1 MICYVIKAAKD
12 CNTEALCVVV
22 GHKAEEVKKAI
33 GNRDVTFTLQQQQ
46 LGTGHAVMQA
56 IDFIEDDK
64 NILILYGDT
73 PLITKRKFRGI
84 AIIPR
89 KKKII
94 MFLLFLLY

>member
-56 IDFIEDDK
+56 IDFIEDD
-64 NILILYGDT
+64 Y
-73 PLITKRKFRGI
+73 KRKFTGI
-84 AIIPR
+84 AIFPR
-89 KKKII
+89 KRK
-94 MFLLFLLY
+94 

>member
-1 MICYVIKAAKD
+1 M
-12 CNTEALCVVV
+12 V

-64 NILILYGDT
+64 NILTVKTWDKLME
-73 PLITKRKFRGI
+73 
-84 AIIPR
+84 
-89 KKKII
+89 I
-94 MFLLFLLY
+94 MSVS